1 LRDIGTGAILDLLSG
16 PAVDAAGALEDA
28 VMNDR
33 HHSLP

>member
-1 LRDIGTGAILDLLSG
+1 LSG